1 MIQRRTLKLLMLSTL
16 VPAFLAAPSTMAGST
31 IGSSGTESLT
41 VPAFPGSAASAL
53 SPTDRVEKKK
63 SARKVRAIA
72 VLREYLPKYADVL
85 EAQLVRFEEV
95 FFSGSSVLP
104 VTREFDPRSP
114 FVNPVMRLQLMQS
127 IDKWLGTRYRY
138 GGRSK
143 RGIDCSGFTSKVM
156 TETLG
161 REFRGSSRMQAR
173 KFTPIFSLDSLQ
185 FGDIIFFTGTNR
197 HSRRIGHVGIYLGD
211 GVFSHASTSRGVT
224 FNHITDGYYER
235 RYRFGGRFVS
245 EQVADS
251 EKAGVFASP

>member
-1 MIQRRTLKLLMLSTL
+1 MIQRRPRKLLVLSSL
-16 VPAFLAAPSTMAGST
+16 VLLFMAAPAPMAGSPMSNAKT
-31 IGSSGTESLT
+31 GQTGLT
-41 VPAFPGSAASAL
+41 SIPVSAASAL
-53 SPTDRVEKKK
+53 SHTDRVEKRK

-104 VTREFDPRSP
+104 VSQDFDPRSP

-161 REFRGSSRMQAR
+161 RTFRGSSRMQAR
-173 KFTPIFSLDSLQ
+173 QFTPIFAIDSLQ

-211 GVFSHASTSRGVT
+211 GVFAHASTSRGVT

-245 EQVADS
+245 EQAADA
-251 EKAGVFASP
+251 ERAGVFASP

>member
-1 MIQRRTLKLLMLSTL
+1 MITRRTRKLLILSTL
-16 VPAFLAAPSTMAGST
+16 VLAFLSAPASMAGFP
-31 IGSSGTESLT
+31 IKSSNTETAVLT
-41 VPAFPGSAASAL
+41 SSSAHATVFL
-53 SPTDRVEKKK
+53 SPTDRVEKRKT
-63 SARKVRAIA
+63 ARKVRAIA
-72 VLREYLPKYADVL
+72 VLREYLPRYADIL
-85 EAQLVRFEEV
+85 EAQMVRFEEV

-104 VTREFDPRSP
+104 VTQDFDPRSP

-127 IDKWLGTRYRY
+127 IDNWLGTRYHY

-173 KFTPIFSLDSLQ
+173 QFTPIFALDSLQ

-197 HSRRIGHVGIYLGD
+197 HSRRIGHVGIYLGG
-211 GVFSHASTSRGVT
+211 GVFAHASTSRGVT

-245 EQVADS
+245 EQAADA

>member
-1 MIQRRTLKLLMLSTL
+1 MIQRRILKLLMLSTL
-16 VPAFLAAPSTMAGST
+16 VPAFLAAPSTMAGSPM
-31 IGSSGTESLT
+31 GSSRTEFLT
-41 VPAFPGSAASAL
+41 TTALSASAAYTL
-53 SPTDRVEKKK
+53 SPTERVEKKK
-63 SARKVRAIA
+63 SARKVRAIS
-72 VLREYLPKYADVL
+72 VLREYLPKYADIL
-85 EAQLVRFEEV
+85 EAQVVRFEEV

-104 VTREFDPRSP
+104 VAQDFDPRSP

-127 IDKWLGTRYRY
+127 IDKWLGTHYRY

-143 RGIDCSGFTSKVM
+143 RGIDCSGFTGKVM

-173 KFTPIFSLDSLQ
+173 QFTPIFSLDSLQ

-211 GVFSHASTSRGVT
+211 GVFAHASTARGVT
-224 FNHITDGYYER
+224 FNHIRDGYYDR

-245 EQVADS
+245 EQAADA

>member
-1 MIQRRTLKLLMLSTL
+1 MNTANTGQTVLTIPSVLTS
-16 VPAFLAAPSTMAGST
+16 PAF
-31 IGSSGTESLT
+31 
-41 VPAFPGSAASAL
+41 
-53 SPTDRVEKKK
+53 SPTERVEKNK

-104 VTREFDPRSP
+104 VTQEFDPRSP
-114 FVNPVMRLQLMQS
+114 FVNPVLRLQLMQS

-173 KFTPIFSLDSLQ
+173 QFTPIFSIDSLQ

-211 GVFSHASTSRGVT
+211 GVFAHASTSRGVT

-235 RYRFGGRFVS
+235 RYRFGGRFII
-245 EQVADS
+245 EQAADA